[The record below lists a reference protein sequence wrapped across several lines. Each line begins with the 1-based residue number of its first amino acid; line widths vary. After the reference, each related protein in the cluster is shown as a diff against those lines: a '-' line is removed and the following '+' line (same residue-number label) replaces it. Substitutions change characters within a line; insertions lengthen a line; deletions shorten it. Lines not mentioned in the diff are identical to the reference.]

1 VSTPGKLG
9 GYGVS
14 GFFRI
19 KMQKKDLIYFLMSIV
34 LIMNCDQKAY
44 ADTIYL
50 KNGRKIDGIVRSE
63 SEDSVELEVYSGSIK
78 FKKSEID
85 KIKKSSLSDQSLM
98 RADWERQKQ
107 ASQKRIEQQEEEEE
121 RQPKKVEIA
130 RDSPNIT
137 LSAKLNGKVNVKLV
151 MDTGST
157 LVVLKKE
164 IAEDLNIKL
173 DDASPE
179 VRLILADGRQAHAKL
194 ITLESIKVEGT
205 EAKNVEAA
213 IMLDE
218 IEDPGFKDG
227 LLGMSFLKRFNFKV
241 DNREKKLIL
250 EKL

>member
-1 VSTPGKLG
+1 
-9 GYGVS
+9 
-14 GFFRI
+14 
-19 KMQKKDLIYFLMSIV
+19 MQKKGLVYFLISLALVMISCQD
-34 LIMNCDQKAY
+34 LC

-63 SEDSVELEVYSGSIK
+63 SEDSVELEVCSGSVK
-78 FKKSEID
+78 FKRSEID
-85 KIKKSSLSDQSLM
+85 KIKRSGLLDQNLM

-107 ASQKRIEQQEEEEE
+107 ANQENILQQQEEEE
-121 RQPKKVEIA
+121 RQPEEVELT

-137 LSAKLNGKVNVKLV
+137 LPAQLNGRVDVHLV

-164 IAEDLNIKL
+164 ITEELNIKL
-173 DDASPE
+173 DDVSPE
-179 VRLILADGRQAHAKL
+179 VRLVLADGRQIHAKL
-194 ITLESIKVEGT
+194 ITLESVKVEGV
-205 EAKNVEAA
+205 EAKDVEAA
-213 IMLDE
+213 VMLDE
-218 IEDPGFKDG
+218 ITDPGFKDG

>member
-1 VSTPGKLG
+1 
-9 GYGVS
+9 
-14 GFFRI
+14 
-19 KMQKKDLIYFLMSIV
+19 MQKKDLIYFLVSIV
-34 LIMNCDQKAY
+34 LVMTCVQKAY
-44 ADTIYL
+44 ADTVFL

-63 SEDSVELEVYSGSIK
+63 SEDSVELEVCSGSIK

-85 KIKKSSLSDQSLM
+85 KIKRSSLSDQQLI
-98 RADWERQKQ
+98 RAECQRQKR
-107 ASQKRIEQQEEEEE
+107 ASQERIEQQQEEEE
-121 RQPKKVEIA
+121 RQPKKVDLT
-130 RDSPNIT
+130 RDSPSLT
-137 LSAKLNGKVNVKLV
+137 LFARLNGKADVQLV

-157 LVVLKKE
+157 LVVLKKD

-173 DDASPE
+173 DDDSPA
-179 VRLILADGRQAHAKL
+179 VRLILADGRQTHAKL
-194 ITLESIKVEGT
+194 ITLESVKVEGV

-218 IEDPGFKDG
+218 ITDPGFKDG